1 MVSHLA
7 IFRQHRVSRATGLI
21 FAAAGLILGA
31 WAALIPFVKQK
42 FGLDEGQLGLFL
54 LTMPAGVTLMNP
66 FSVPLLHRYGAVN
79 VTLISLVL
87 STAFFALLFL
97 MPQLWLTVAL
107 LFLAGA
113 TYSCLN
119 VAMNTCAAL
128 LEAHEDLRIMS
139 ACHGLW
145 SAGAMTGSAITAL
158 LSGNSLSPF
167 ACLLLLLLFELLVA
181 LAMKKPMSEVPG
193 EQPAAS
199 REGAD
204 HPRTGLVIPNQPLW
218 ILISLSLCVNIT
230 EGTMTD
236 WSVLYMQDVVEAP
249 LYLAGWGFSVYAFFM
264 ASGRF
269 LGDALLSRYD
279 SKSVLRGGGSL
290 VLAGLLLAVLFP
302 HPAFALLGFAL
313 VGAGVSV
320 GSPVLYSAAARVPG
334 MAQGVGLATM
344 NTFAMIG
351 FMGGPAL
358 IGFIAKFFSLP
369 TAFVVVACFSVFWI
383 WRSGKLRE

>member
-1 MVSHLA
+1 MISHLA
-7 IFRQHRVSRATGLI
+7 VFREHRASRATALI

-66 FSVPLLHRYGAVN
+66 FSVPLLHRFGAVFM
-79 VTLISLVL
+79 TLASLVL
-87 STAFFALLFL
+87 STAFFAVLFL
-97 MPQLWLTVAL
+97 VPDLWLTVL
-107 LFLAGA
+107 FLFLAGA
-113 TYSCLN
+113 VYSCLN

-128 LEAHEDLRIMS
+128 LEQHAGVRIMS

-145 SAGAMTGSAITAL
+145 SAGAMAGSAITAL
-158 LSGNSLSPF
+158 LTGGGLSP
-167 ACLLLLLLFELLVA
+167 ALCLCLLLLFELLIA
-181 LAMKKPMSEVPG
+181 LAMRKPMSQIPG
-193 EQPAAS
+193 DLPPGS
-199 REGAD
+199 REPAVR
-204 HPRTGLVIPNQPLW
+204 PRTGVVMPNAPLW

-236 WSVLYMQDVVEAP
+236 WSVLYMREVVEAP
-249 LYLAGWGFSVYAFFM
+249 MYLAGWGFSVYAFFM
-264 ASGRF
+264 ASGR
-269 LGDALLSRYD
+269 LMGDALLGRYD
-279 SKSVLRGGGSL
+279 TRTVLRGGGGL
-290 VLAGLLLAVLFP
+290 VLAGLGLSVLLP
-302 HPAFALLGFAL
+302 HPATALLGFAL
-313 VGAGVSV
+313 VGAGVSI

-344 NTFAMIG
+344 NTFAMVG

-369 TAFVVVACFSVFWI
+369 AAFVVVACFAVFWI
-383 WRSGKLRE
+383 WRSGRLRG

>member
-1 MVSHLA
+1 MISHLA
-7 IFRQHRVSRATGLI
+7 IFRQHRVSRATGI
-21 FAAAGLILGA
+21 NFAAAGLILGA

-66 FSVPLLHRYGAVN
+66 FSVPLLHRFGAVN
-79 VTLISLVL
+79 ITLTSLVL

-97 MPQLWLTVAL
+97 VSQLWLTVAL

-128 LEAHEDLRIMS
+128 LEQHEDLRIMS

-145 SAGAMTGSAITAL
+145 SAGAMTGAAVTAL
-158 LSGNSLSPF
+158 LTGNGLSPF
-167 ACLLLLLLFELLVA
+167 TCLLLLLLFELGVA
-181 LAMKKPMSEVPG
+181 LATKKPMSEVPG
-193 EQPAAS
+193 DLPADS
-199 REGAD
+199 RKAAEK
-204 HPRTGLVIPNQPLW
+204 PRSGLVMPNKPLW

-236 WSVLYMQDVVEAP
+236 WSVLYMRDVVEAP
-249 LYLAGWGFSVYAFFM
+249 QFLAGWGFSVYAFFM

-302 HPAFALLGFAL
+302 HPALALLGFAF
-313 VGAGVSV
+313 VGAGVSI

-351 FMGGPAL
+351 FMGGPAM

>member
-1 MVSHLA
+1 
-7 IFRQHRVSRATGLI
+7 
-21 FAAAGLILGA
+21 
-31 WAALIPFVKQK
+31 VKQK